1 MKLKK
6 LFVAIYLM
14 LFTAFCSFS
23 QIKVACVGNSITFGF
38 GLENRDVNSYPAQL
52 GKLLGSDW
60 VVGNFGNS
68 GCTLLKHGDRP
79 YWVQKTFEEAKNM
92 NPDVVII
99 KLGTNDTKPHNWK
112 YKDEFIAD
120 YTALINEFKALP
132 SKPIVFICL
141 PVPVYPER
149 WGIND
154 STVRA
159 GLIPFVKKIGKLNHV
174 QVIDLY
180 KPLSNHAEW
189 FSDKVHPNATGAGVM
204 AGVIDKVLL
213 KNKKKILNRVK

>member
-1 MKLKK
+1 
-6 LFVAIYLM
+6 M
-14 LFTAFCSFS
+14 LFTVFCSFS

-68 GCTLLKHGDRP
+68 GCTLLKQGDRP
-79 YWVQKTFEEAKNM
+79 YWIQKTFEEAKSM

-120 YTALINEFKALP
+120 YSALIKEFKALP
-132 SKPIVFICL
+132 SKPVVFICL

-154 STVRA
+154 STVLT

-189 FSDKVHPNATGAGVM
+189 FPDKVHPNATGAGVM

-213 KNKKKILNRVK
+213 KNKKKILKRVK